1 MYRGEVLALV
11 GDNGAGK
18 STLIRAISGAIV
30 PDSGSIEFDGNNVT
44 FNSPTD
50 ATAVGIE
57 TVHQN
62 FGLVDELD
70 VTQNVFLGRE
80 LTRSSLGFL
89 TRLDKQEI
97 RRQTIELLRN
107 FLITMPKLNDPVL
120 KLSRG
125 QRQIIAISRLLLA
138 EPKLLI
144 MDEPMTALGID
155 EGSKVLELVSRLR
168 TSDITTLVE
177 IR

>member
-1 MYRGEVLALV
+1 
-11 GDNGAGK
+11 
-18 STLIRAISGAIV
+18 
-30 PDSGSIEFDGNNVT
+30 
-44 FNSPTD
+44 
-50 ATAVGIE
+50 
-57 TVHQN
+57 
-62 FGLVDELD
+62 
-70 VTQNVFLGRE
+70 
-80 LTRSSLGFL
+80 
-89 TRLDKQEI
+89 
-97 RRQTIELLRN
+97 
-107 FLITMPKLNDPVL
+107 MPKLNDPVL